1 MGSLTYKVREPLF
14 RLQRYEKYYHYK
26 QKIFI
31 FKSQIPIITTHKKV

>member
-26 QKIFI
+26 QKNIYFLN
-31 FKSQIPIITTHKKV
+31 SNTYHNYS